1 MSELRG
7 AEPAAPRNPLQVR
20 ALPSTRGRGRIAW
33 RLGWGAGLL
42 AGGWLL
48 LSALV
53 AELAPPDLVNSLV
66 PAALAQSER
75 PPTPSP
81 SPPGQAAPRRPSAR
95 PSGPTE
101 APPGFEDRRGQP
113 QAPGLP
119 KQDAVPRGFQVARLR
134 YGGGGDWYSNPS
146 SLPNL
151 ARAVAERTSIA
162 VDTFEEKKVS
172 ISDERLFDYPF
183 IYMNGHGT
191 VHFSADEVSRLRSYL
206 LSGGFLFAD
215 DNYGMDKSFRKE
227 IARVFPEQR
236 LVEVPVSHPIY
247 HSFYDLPAG
256 PPKVHEHDGLRAQGL
271 GIVHDGRLVVF
282 YTYQSD
288 IGDGIEDA
296 HVHNDPPAI
305 REQAMKMAVNVVV
318 YAMSS

>member
-1 MSELRG
+1 
-7 AEPAAPRNPLQVR
+7 
-20 ALPSTRGRGRIAW
+20 
-33 RLGWGAGLL
+33 
-42 AGGWLL
+42 
-48 LSALV
+48 
-53 AELAPPDLVNSLV
+53 
-66 PAALAQSER
+66 
-75 PPTPSP
+75 
-81 SPPGQAAPRRPSAR
+81 
-95 PSGPTE
+95 E
-101 APPGFEDRRGQP
+101 APPGVQERRG
-113 QAPGLP
+113 APLPPPGMP
-119 KQDAVPRGFQVARLR
+119 KQDQVPHGFQVARLR

-151 ARAVAERTSIA
+151 ARAVSERTSIA
-162 VDTFEEKKVS
+162 VDTFEEKKVA

-191 VHFSADEVSRLRSYL
+191 VHLSADEVSRLRSYL

-227 IARVFPEQR
+227 IARVFPEQK
-236 LVEVPVSHPIY
+236 LVEVPFSHPIY
-247 HSFYDLPAG
+247 HSFYDLPNG

-271 GIVHDGRLVVF
+271 GIVQDGRLVVF

>member
-1 MSELRG
+1 
-7 AEPAAPRNPLQVR
+7 
-20 ALPSTRGRGRIAW
+20 
-33 RLGWGAGLL
+33 
-42 AGGWLL
+42 
-48 LSALV
+48 
-53 AELAPPDLVNSLV
+53 
-66 PAALAQSER
+66 
-75 PPTPSP
+75 
-81 SPPGQAAPRRPSAR
+81 
-95 PSGPTE
+95 
-101 APPGFEDRRGQP
+101 
-113 QAPGLP
+113 
-119 KQDAVPRGFQVARLR
+119 VPRGFQVARLR

-151 ARAVAERTSIA
+151 ARAVSERTSVT
-162 VDTFEEKKVS
+162 VDTFEEKKVA

-227 IARVFPEQR
+227 IARVFPDQR
-236 LVEVPVSHPIY
+236 LVEVPFDHPIY
-247 HSFYDLPAG
+247 HCFYDLSGG